1 MDAFRFGLLL
11 RTGAADSPL
20 AGNGAVCSIV
30 LRLSIGKSLAIS
42 VFPLCYLK
50 QLNTQRWLSLGN
62 QFIRIVFSKKRG
74 ARDGVTRETQFLAA
88 SRLTLASRTRRGIT
102 QMRLRS
108 V

>member
-1 MDAFRFGLLL
+1 MTCTLGHALSNAAAKPFK
-11 RTGAADSPL
+11 GAQ
-20 AGNGAVCSIV
+20 
-30 LRLSIGKSLAIS
+30 SLAIS

-102 QMRLRS
+102 QMRLGS